1 MKLRLA
7 GLASQG
13 SGAINEDA
21 AGYLGDADDV
31 RAAWV
36 LDGVTGINDRSLGR
50 MGSDA
55 QWLVRRVDAHLRRL
69 FAEERPSADILA
81 DLIDAVIADQRDV
94 MGTAL
99 PDGFDPPAACIMAVH
114 RVGAEWH
121 ALRLGDCRIIAREK
135 NGDTLRMVDFPN
147 DAFDQSL
154 TEEATRLRASGI
166 TALADIA
173 GHLQPR
179 MFASRRTRNRP
190 GGYGVIEADRA
201 CLAFAEYA
209 RLDDPSAILL
219 ASDGYYRIA
228 DCYHALGDDELLAA
242 SLAPGGIASII
253 GRMRAIEKSDPD
265 CRAYPRFKPAD
276 DASALALRP

>member
-1 MKLRLA
+1 MRLSLA
-7 GLASQG
+7 GLTSEG
-13 SGAINEDA
+13 SGAVNEDA
-21 AGYLGDADDV
+21 AGYLGEPGDV

-36 LDGVTGINDRSLGR
+36 LDGVTGINDRSLGL

-55 QWLVRRVDAHLRRL
+55 QWLVHRIDAHLRRL
-69 FAEERPSADILA
+69 FAEERPSAAILA
-81 DLIDAVIADQRDV
+81 GLIDAVIADQRAV
-94 MGTAL
+94 VSTI

-135 NGDTLRMVDFPN
+135 NGDTLRLVDFPN
-147 DAFDQSL
+147 DAFDQAL
-154 TEEATRLRASGI
+154 TEEATRLRAGGI
-166 TALADIA
+166 TATADIA
-173 GHLQPR
+173 RHLQPR

-209 RLDDPSAILL
+209 TLEDPSAILL

-228 DCYHALGDDELLAA
+228 DCYHALDDDDLLDA
-242 SLAPGGIASII
+242 SLAPGGIADTLAT
-253 GRMRAIEKSDPD
+253 MRAIEKSDPD
-265 CRAYPRFKPAD
+265 CRVYPRFKPAD
-276 DASALALRP
+276 DASAVALRP

>member
-1 MKLRLA
+1 MRLKLS

-13 SGAINEDA
+13 SGAVNEDM

-36 LDGVTGINDRSLGR
+36 LDGVTGINDRSLGL

-55 QWLVRRVDAHLRRL
+55 QWLVHRVDAHLRRL
-69 FAEERPSADILA
+69 FAEERASAEILA
-81 DLIDAVIADQRDV
+81 DLIDAVIADQREAA
-94 MGTAL
+94 GSL
-99 PDGFDPPAACIMAVH
+99 PADFDPPAACIMAVH
-114 RVGAEWH
+114 RVGSEWH
-121 ALRLGDCRIIAREK
+121 VLRLGDCRLIAK
-135 NGDTLRMVDFPN
+135 ANDGGMLRMVDFPN

-154 TEEATRLRASGI
+154 TEEATRLRADGV

-173 GHLQPR
+173 GHLQKR

-219 ASDGYYRIA
+219 ASDGFYRIA
-228 DCYHALGDDELLAA
+228 DCYRALGDDDLLAA
-242 SLAPGGIASII
+242 SLAPGGIAETLA
-253 GRMRAIEKSDPD
+253 RMRAIEQSDPH
-265 CRAYPRFKPAD
+265 CQAFPRFKPAD
-276 DASALALRP
+276 DASAVALTP